1 MVLDSHGLDDRNALL
16 AEMEELRQRLHD
28 TVGEADPVETLAERL
43 KAAESISLQ
52 LDRLIVRY
60 MQMQST

>member
-1 MVLDSHGLDDRNALL
+1 MVLDLQGLDDSNALL
-16 AEMEELRQRLHD
+16 AAMEDLRQRLHD

-43 KAAESISLQ
+43 QAAESISLE

-60 MQMQST
+60 MQMQSA